1 LHGWRF
7 DLETGTCRNAEERP
21 IRVKKRS

>member
-7 DLETGTCRNAEERP
+7 DLETGSCRNADERP
-21 IRVKKRS
+21 IRVKKRT

>member
-7 DLETGTCRNAEERP
+7 DLATGACRNADERP
-21 IRVKKRS
+21 IRVKKRL